1 MTHTPPRGDNGRQ
14 LPSEGKPPIASRLL
28 TIVEAAEAL
37 RISRSSVYRLFDAGQ
52 LAWVQIGASRR
63 VTSTEID
70 RFIRRIPRRRRDSNV
85 VASLC
90 IS

>member
-1 MTHTPPRGDNGRQ
+1 MASNYPPD
-14 LPSEGKPPIASRLL
+14 GKAPTASRLL

-63 VTSTEID
+63 VTATEIE
-70 RFIRRIPRRRRDSNV
+70 RFIAAHTKA
-85 VASLC
+85 AS
-90 IS
+90 

>member
-1 MTHTPPRGDNGRQ
+1 MTGPNSPDARPTTT
-14 LPSEGKPPIASRLL
+14 SRLL

-37 RISRSSVYRLFDAGQ
+37 RISRSSVYRLFDSGQ

-70 RFIRRIPRRRRDSNV
+70 RFIEAHTEA
-85 VASLC
+85 AS
-90 IS
+90 